1 LAGSLLAPWTGLV
14 TFVAVA
20 TSPEP
25 GGSVP
30 PHNEEAEASVLGAI
44 LLTEQALDGI
54 LLEVGLRPE
63 DFYRPRNQLI
73 FRAMIRLKEKAE
85 PEAVDA
91 LTVSEDLR
99 RAGELDKAGGAA
111 YIHSLPTL
119 VPAVGAVLDYAR
131 IVKENSLLRSL
142 LAATRDIQDEV
153 LAHRGE
159 PRELIE
165 RAEAV
170 LFRIGHDGGTAEMKS
185 IEAVLHEEIDKLEE
199 LSRKDVGLT
208 GTASGFNDLDQLTG
222 GFQPGNLI
230 VVAAR
235 PSMGKCLGADALVFD
250 ARTGARRPM
259 RDVVEA
265 VERGEDVWVAALDV
279 DLRLRPARVSAAIR
293 NGKREL
299 YRVTTKLGRRIDA
312 TANHPLFTLGGWRPL
327 EELAPG
333 DRVAVPRRLSRSHS
347 GYSLPDPELVLIA
360 ASIADG
366 DLTMRTPRFCFGADA
381 PVLPEVERAAA
392 AKGLRVHVAG
402 GGEHGTADIS
412 AGRGSGPNPLTAL
425 LRRHGIWGLRSEN
438 KFVPDAVFGLSRSQ
452 IARFLSIL
460 FACDGYVHV
469 SERLRHVGYTT
480 ISERLA
486 RDVQHLLLRL
496 GVVGTIRTL
505 KRTVYEGTDKV
516 AREVRVTEQESIAS
530 FCAQVRIPGKE
541 GLEDRLLTSLETLR
555 PKTNVDTIPAP
566 IWRTITYLT
575 GGRPLRELSLASGR
589 PPNHN
594 WHVGTRGLSRGRLRE
609 IAVALQEPASMKLAR
624 SDLWWDE
631 VISIE
636 PIGVKET
643 FDLTVADL
651 HSFVADDVLVHN
663 STLATNIVE
672 NAAIDHGVPVA
683 LFSLEMSET
692 ELAHRFIAS
701 QARVSSD
708 ELRKGRVRGERWPKV
723 LNAVEKLASAPIYLD
738 DSSDIGVLEIRAKAR
753 RLHAR
758 HGLGLIVVD
767 YLQLVRPD
775 TRADSRVEQVGQISR
790 GLKILARE
798 LNIPVLAVSQL
809 SRAVESR
816 NPPIPMLS
824 DLRESGQLEQ
834 DSDVVMFVYR
844 DDYYN
849 EQSERIGEAD
859 IIIAKHR
866 NGPIGKVALTF
877 LSKYPRFASLYRER
891 GVEPSAAQNGSG

>member
-1 LAGSLLAPWTGLV
+1 MAVSIPSEPAGG
-14 TFVAVA
+14 
-20 TSPEP
+20 
-25 GGSVP
+25 VP
-30 PHNEEAEASVLGAI
+30 PHNEEAEASVLGSI

-99 RAGELDKAGGAA
+99 RTGELDKAGGSA

-142 LAATRDIQDEV
+142 LSATRDIQDEV

-170 LFRIGHDGGTAEMKS
+170 LFKIGHDGGTAEMKS

-208 GTASGFNDLDQLTG
+208 GTPSGFIDLDQLTG

-235 PSMGKCLGADALVFD
+235 PSMGK
-250 ARTGARRPM
+250 
-259 RDVVEA
+259 
-265 VERGEDVWVAALDV
+265 
-279 DLRLRPARVSAAIR
+279 
-293 NGKREL
+293 
-299 YRVTTKLGRRIDA
+299 
-312 TANHPLFTLGGWRPL
+312 
-327 EELAPG
+327 
-333 DRVAVPRRLSRSHS
+333 
-347 GYSLPDPELVLIA
+347 
-360 ASIADG
+360 
-366 DLTMRTPRFCFGADA
+366 
-381 PVLPEVERAAA
+381 
-392 AKGLRVHVAG
+392 
-402 GGEHGTADIS
+402 
-412 AGRGSGPNPLTAL
+412 
-425 LRRHGIWGLRSEN
+425 
-438 KFVPDAVFGLSRSQ
+438 
-452 IARFLSIL
+452 
-460 FACDGYVHV
+460 
-469 SERLRHVGYTT
+469 
-480 ISERLA
+480 
-486 RDVQHLLLRL
+486 
-496 GVVGTIRTL
+496 
-505 KRTVYEGTDKV
+505 
-516 AREVRVTEQESIAS
+516 
-530 FCAQVRIPGKE
+530 
-541 GLEDRLLTSLETLR
+541 
-555 PKTNVDTIPAP
+555 
-566 IWRTITYLT
+566 
-575 GGRPLRELSLASGR
+575 
-589 PPNHN
+589 
-594 WHVGTRGLSRGRLRE
+594 
-609 IAVALQEPASMKLAR
+609 
-624 SDLWWDE
+624 
-631 VISIE
+631 
-636 PIGVKET
+636 
-643 FDLTVADL
+643 
-651 HSFVADDVLVHN
+651 

-672 NAAIDHGVPVA
+672 NAAIDNGVPAA

-708 ELRKGRVRGERWPKV
+708 ELRKGRVRGDRWPKV

-775 TRADSRVEQVGQISR
+775 TRSDSRVEQVGQISR

-798 LNIPVLAVSQL
+798 LDIPVIAVSQL

-824 DLRESGQLEQ
+824 DLRESGNLEQ
-834 DSDVVMFVYR
+834 DADVVMFVYR
-844 DDYYN
+844 EDYYD

-859 IIIAKHR
+859 VIMAKHR
-866 NGPIGKVALTF
+866 NGPIGKLALTF
-877 LSKYPRFASLYRER
+877 LSKYPKFANLYRER
-891 GVEPSAAQNGSG
+891 GVEPSAPGNGSA